1 MTQRSRYFASIAFAC
16 VVAAGA
22 RAATPTLE
30 FGHLEH
36 FAPGIASTDS
46 SEVRLTLSP
55 DGNTALWFSR
65 NRPGGAGGYDIWM
78 SRREGGAWQAATP
91 VPFNSPGRDFDPAFS
106 ADGQFVYF
114 CSDRAG
120 TLGGDDIWRV
130 AVTRSGF
137 GEVRHLGPAVNSAA
151 NEWAPMLSPDGSSL
165 LVSSNR
171 EGGKGRMD
179 LYVSRLEKKAFMPAK
194 PVAGA
199 LNTAD
204 DEFDASFLD
213 DGSTIVYSRAADLTK
228 DRIDLYVSGA
238 MSGRYEAGVRLPA
251 SINDGKN
258 DTYGVM
264 LDWSRPQTLTFSGPR
279 ANTKSV
285 DLFRVNYRATRAD

>member
-1 MTQRSRYFASIAFAC
+1 MTNASKFSGFTAMAWL
-16 VVAAGA
+16 VAAA
-22 RAATPTLE
+22 SRAATPTLE
-30 FGHLEH
+30 FGMVEH
-36 FAPGIASTDS
+36 FAPGIASTDA

-78 SRREGGAWQAATP
+78 SRRERGAWQAATP
-91 VPFNSPGRDFDPAFS
+91 VSFNSPGRDFDPAFS
-106 ADGQFVYF
+106 ADGRYVYF
-114 CSDRAG
+114 CSDRAA

-130 AVTRSGF
+130 PVTRAGF
-137 GEVRHLGPAVNSAA
+137 GEVEHLGPAINSAA
-151 NEWAPMLSPDGSSL
+151 NEWAPMLSPDGGSL
-165 LVSSNR
+165 LISSNR

-179 LYVSRLEKKAFMPAK
+179 LYVSRLENKVFTPAK

-204 DEFDASFLD
+204 DEFDATFLD
-213 DGSTIVYSRAADLTK
+213 DGVTIVYSRAPNLTK
-228 DRIDLYVSGA
+228 DLYVSGA
-238 MSGRYEAGVRLPA
+238 TNGNYEPGVPLPS

-264 LDWSRPQTLTFSGPR
+264 LDWSQPRTLTISGPR
-279 ANTKSV
+279 ADAKSV
-285 DLFRVNYRATRAD
+285 DLFRVEYRATRRD